1 MAKFR
6 FDLDVLLKT
15 RKLAEDR
22 CRCAVATLERERK
35 GLEDSLRNRQNHIG
49 ESRRSVRSELVGSIK
64 STMVRMQANASLA
77 LMRDAQRTVLELA
90 GLHRRLQEA
99 RRILT
104 DAAVKRRAIEL
115 LRDQRYAQWK
125 RNHARREQAA
135 QDELATI
142 SAARNRQTEV
152 S

>member
-6 FDLDVLLKT
+6 FKLDVLLNA
-15 RKLAEDR
+15 RKRAEDR
-22 CRCAVATLERERK
+22 CRCDVAALERERQ
-35 GLEDSLRNRQNHIG
+35 GLEDSLRLRQERIG
-49 ESRRSVRSELVGSIK
+49 ESRRSVRDHLVGRIES
-64 STMVRMQANASLA
+64 SAVRMQANASLS

-99 RRILT
+99 RRLLT

-115 LRDQRYAQWK
+115 LRDRRFQEWRRHQV
-125 RNHARREQAA
+125 RREQAG
-135 QDELATI
+135 QDELAII
-142 SAARNRQTEV
+142 SAARTRLENA